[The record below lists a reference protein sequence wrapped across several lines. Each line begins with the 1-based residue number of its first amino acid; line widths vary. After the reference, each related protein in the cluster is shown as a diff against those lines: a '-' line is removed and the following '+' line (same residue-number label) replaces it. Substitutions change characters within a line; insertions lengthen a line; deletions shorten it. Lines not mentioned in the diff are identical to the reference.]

1 MGQKSFDGKD
11 THTIN
16 KLVSIFSGLNI
27 NEEDKM
33 SLTIRDNGVPI
44 ASFCCNRMELE
55 KFCWLLKDKSSLLA
69 GRDFIYM

>member
-1 MGQKSFDGKD
+1 MGEKKVSRIGTLGAKISFDGKD

-55 KFCWLLKDKSSLLA
+55 KFLLA
-69 GRDFIYM
+69 S